1 MSDRISPSGGH
12 MNYSWDIKDIEEK
25 LENAV
30 SSSENNK
37 RFVIY
42 QKMISDLK
50 NASNPI
56 IPKVSRDEFFE
67 NLNKFDISYFDTPF
81 FNLVTYID
89 ANIKTD
95 DLELDNFIQER
106 KNPSHTIKLCKDFY
120 KKNDKDSY
128 AYFKKII
135 KIPNIIHFTSNPYN
149 YFLGRTYILSKNEFY
164 MLINGRDYLED
175 SLSTIHETKHVE
187 MTIKGY
193 NNGISLYQE
202 LPSILY
208 ELYMIDYLS
217 TVDENRIEVSKI
229 RIYNAKKYLDSIKM
243 MSEQIKLIKQL
254 KNKKDSYNM
263 YQNLYENYDLY
274 YDEYHLYNLNEILV
288 CGYQQKEIGRIISFI
303 VAIDIYLNSRM
314 SNVNNVLSCY
324 MFGVYKMKPSM
335 IDNILEYINSIFKP
349 YQKDKINKKIKNGID
364 KI

>member
-1 MSDRISPSGGH
+1 
-12 MNYSWDIKDIEEK
+12 MNYSWDIDDIEEK
-25 LENAV
+25 AV
-30 SSSENNK
+30 YCSIDNN
-37 RFVIY
+37 RLSIY
-42 QKMISDLK
+42 RRMLTDLK
-50 NASNPI
+50 NDKKPTHS
-56 IPKVSRDEFFE
+56 KVSRDEFFE

-81 FNLVTYID
+81 FNLITYID
-89 ANIKTD
+89 SN
-95 DLELDNFIQER
+95 LEYYNLKLDEISREK

-128 AYFKKII
+128 AYFKRII
-135 KIPNIIHFTSNPYN
+135 KIPNIIHFTCNPNN

-187 MTIKGY
+187 MVIKGY
-193 NNGISLYQE
+193 DNGISLYQE

-217 TVDENRIEVSKI
+217 TIDENRIEVSKL
-229 RIYNAKKYLDSIKM
+229 RMQNLKKYLDSIKR

-254 KNKKDSYNM
+254 KNKDDSYNL
-263 YQNLYENYDLY
+263 YQNLYENFDLY
-274 YDEYHLYNLNEILV
+274 YDEYGLYYLNEILV
-288 CGYQQKEIGRIISFI
+288 NGYQQKEIGKIISFI

-335 IDNILEYINSIFKP
+335 IDGVLEYISSVFKP
-349 YQKDKINKKIKNGID
+349 YEQDKIKKNEKWY
-364 KI
+364 